1 MKKLIL
7 ILSVIC
13 LAFAADDFRPVHI
26 FMIGDST
33 MANKPEKAIPEYG
46 WGQVLQHFFNDS
58 VIVENHARNGRSSKS
73 FIDEGRWEKVISN
86 VQKGDYVIIQFGHND
101 KKKDT
106 ARHTSPFNTYKRN
119 LEKYIDETKEKGA
132 IPILC
137 TSIVRRHFNKDGTL
151 LDTHGDY
158 LTAVKQVA
166 EENEVYF
173 IDMEARTKKLVEEMG
188 PEKSKQLFLF
198 FESGVYPLRPI
209 GLQDSTHLSQLGAFT
224 VSGLAVQGMKELDIP
239 LTRYLVLKQ
248 AF

>member
-7 ILSVIC
+7 ILSVLC

-58 VIVENHARNGRSSKS
+58 VLVDNHARNGRSSKS
-73 FIDEGRWEKVISN
+73 FINEGKWKKVIAK

-101 KKKDT
+101 SKPDT
-106 ARHTSPFNTYKRN
+106 GRHTSPFTTYKKN
-119 LEKYIDETKEKGA
+119 LEKFVNEIQEKGG

-137 TSIVRRHFNKDGTL
+137 TSIVRRHFNDNGTL
-151 LDTHGDY
+151 KNTHGDY

-173 IDMEARTKKLVEEMG
+173 IDMETKTKKL
-188 PEKSKQLFLF
+188 KFL
-198 FESGVYPLRPI
+198 S
-209 GLQDSTHLSQLGAFT
+209 
-224 VSGLAVQGMKELDIP
+224 
-239 LTRYLVLKQ
+239 LKKVICIQ
-248 AF
+248 